1 MKTESDFFW
10 PGFADLMTGLFAVM
24 LVLFVLS
31 FKLFKDKELRLKE
44 YATRYQN
51 IAELELALQRLDNSE
66 YFEYQTQNRRYEL
79 KVPVYFDQW
88 ESEIKP
94 EYRQKLVKAGK
105 QLQALL
111 QAADRQSI
119 ENEQDVKYIVIVEG
133 MAARDPLNTARNR
146 DPGFIRETYLLSY
159 RRALALVNLWK
170 ENGISFEKD
179 KFEIIIS
186 GSGIYGSGRYTSSR
200 EEGLNKRFLIQIL
213 PKTGQLESGS
223 DEVDL

>member
-1 MKTESDFFW
+1 MKTDRDFFW

-31 FKLFKDKELRLKE
+31 FKLFKDRELRLKE
-44 YATRYQN
+44 YATQYQN
-51 IAELELALQRLDNSE
+51 IAELEIALQRLDNSE
-66 YFEYQTQNRRYEL
+66 YFEYQAQNRRYEL

-94 EYRQKLVKAGK
+94 QYRENLVKAGK
-105 QLQALL
+105 QLQGLL
-111 QAADRQSI
+111 QEADRQSI

-133 MAARDPLNTARNR
+133 MAARDPSNTARNR
-146 DPGFIRETYLLSY
+146 DPRFIQETYLLSY

-170 ENGISFEKD
+170 EYGISFEKD

-186 GSGIYGSGRYTSSR
+186 GSGIYGAGRYTR
-200 EEGLNKRFLIQIL
+200 KRDEGMNKRFLIQIL
-213 PKTGQLESGS
+213 PKTGQLESGAN
-223 DEVDL
+223 EVDL

>member
-1 MKTESDFFW
+1 METDHDFFW

-31 FKLFKDKELRLKE
+31 FKLFKDRELRLKE
-44 YATRYQN
+44 YATQYQN
-51 IAELELALQRLDNSE
+51 IAELEMALQRLDNSE
-66 YFEYQTQNRRYEL
+66 YFEYQAQNRRYEL

-94 EYRQKLVKAGK
+94 QYRENLVKAGK
-105 QLQALL
+105 QLQGLL
-111 QAADRQSI
+111 QEADRQSI

-133 MAARDPLNTARNR
+133 MAARDPSNTARNR
-146 DPGFIRETYLLSY
+146 DPRFIQETYLLSY

-170 ENGISFEKD
+170 EYGISFEKD

-186 GSGIYGSGRYTSSR
+186 GSGIYGAGRYAR
-200 EEGLNKRFLIQIL
+200 KRDEGMNKRFLIQIL
-213 PKTGQLESGS
+213 PKTGQLESGAN
-223 DEVDL
+223 EVDL